1 MSPAMRTVSFKL
13 PRHVV
18 DALGALAQR
27 RKVSRSALA
36 REALEAL
43 LESGRQSVTS
53 LAADL
58 VGSVEGPVDLA
69 TNPRHMRG
77 FGR

>member
-13 PRHVV
+13 PGHLV
-18 DALGALAQR
+18 DALSDLAQR
-27 RKVSRSALA
+27 QKLSRSALV
-36 REALEAL
+36 REALEARL
-43 LESGRQSVTS
+43 ASPRQSVTA